1 MTTEKDKCSVISFMS
16 DLKKLNSKQKVE
28 WWLSGWGRGEGK
40 VKLWVKVFKLLII
53 R

>member
-28 WWLSGWGRGEGK
+28 WWLSGWPRGWSGGGGFP
-40 VKLWVKVFKLLII
+40 VLCGSQVF
-53 R
+53 